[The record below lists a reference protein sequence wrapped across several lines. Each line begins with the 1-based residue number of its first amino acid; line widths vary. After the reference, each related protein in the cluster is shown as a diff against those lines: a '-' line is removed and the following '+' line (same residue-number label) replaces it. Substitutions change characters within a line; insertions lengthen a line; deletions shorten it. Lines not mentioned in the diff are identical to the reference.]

1 MDSEEFRRAR
11 EYAAWILLGAAA
23 VWVLIGAWTLTGL
36 PGNPAVAYSTGSVF
50 GAATVAPFW
59 LRADEALPSLVQ
71 FAVTALPVAAVLLV
85 VMGGRPV
92 GTAHRVTL
100 TAVIIQTVALA
111 LGVVAWV
118 STLGHENHWTLISTA
133 LEIAVAV
140 AGLILTNALLR
151 SRSADPPRL
160 LRTGARK
167 R

>member
-1 MDSEEFRRAR
+1 MDSEDFRRAR
-11 EYAAWILLGAAA
+11 EYAAWILLAAAA
-23 VWVLIGAWTLTGL
+23 VQVFLGAWTLSGV
-36 PGNPAVAYSTGSVF
+36 PGGPFTEFRSGPVF
-50 GAATVAPFW
+50 GSAASPPFW
-59 LRADEALPSLVQ
+59 LRAEAALPSLVP
-71 FAVTALPVAAVLLV
+71 FTVVALLVAAVLLV
-85 VMGGRPV
+85 AVAGRAV

-111 LGVVAWV
+111 LAVVAWV
-118 STLGHENHWTLISTA
+118 GILGHEDRWSLIYTA

-160 LRTGARK
+160 LRAGARK

>member
-1 MDSEEFRRAR
+1 MDSEDFRRAR
-11 EYAAWILLGAAA
+11 EYAAWILIGAAA
-23 VWVLIGAWTLTGL
+23 VWVLIGAWTLSGL
-36 PGNPAVAYSTGSVF
+36 PGGPAAAYGAGSVF
-50 GAATVAPFW
+50 GAATVAPFS
-59 LRADEALPSLVQ
+59 LRAEVALPSLVQ

-118 STLGHENHWTLISTA
+118 GTLGHENRWTLISTA
-133 LEIAVAV
+133 LEIAVAA

-151 SRSADPPRL
+151 SRSADPRP
-160 LRTGARK
+160 LRRAGARK

>member
-1 MDSEEFRRAR
+1 MDSEDFRRAR

-23 VWVLIGAWTLTGL
+23 VRVLIGAWTLSGL
-36 PGNPAVAYSTGSVF
+36 PGGPAVAYSTGSVF
-50 GAATVAPFW
+50 GPATVFPFW

-85 VMGGRPV
+85 AVGGRPV

-111 LGVVAWV
+111 LAVVAWV
-118 STLGHENHWTLISTA
+118 GMLGHDNRWTLISA
-133 LEIAVAV
+133 AVEIAVAV